1 MTGMDDLITWLRA
14 IWNERERQL
23 DDDERVARALAGA
36 TIFVSGVPNFYGVGG
51 PSALDY
57 WDRFTP
63 ARVLDEIA
71 AERRDIDAKRRIID
85 LHPYANLLSAPES
98 CESCAAIP
106 GPCVTLRL
114 LALPYATR
122 PGYRD
127 EWRP

>member
-1 MTGMDDLITWLRA
+1 MDDLIAWLRA

-63 ARVLDEIA
+63 ARVLDGIA
-71 AERRDIDAKRRIID
+71 AERRDIDAKRRIITAINDRKTWHSDPPPQFID
-85 LHPYANLLSAPES
+85 LDLES
-98 CESCAAIP
+98 RVLE
-106 GPCVTLRL
+106 L